1 MHFELDH
8 DSLRLGLVYVGDARV
23 APSPPALLDELSAE
37 ERSLAA
43 DRSRFP
49 EGVRTCI
56 RDVLRKGGY
65 KPTGRGKPA
74 SEYLLG
80 LALEGAVPRLNNL
93 VDINN
98 LCSLRYALPISV
110 LDADL
115 LGPDLAVRFGRPG
128 EAYVFNPSGQTLD
141 LAGLPVVC
149 RGAGREPVG
158 SPVKDA
164 MACKITPSTVHALFV
179 VYGSKELPAQHLEH
193 CMGELSELL
202 RRHQAAQS
210 VVGVFVPK

>member
-8 DSLRLGLVYVGDARV
+8 DSLRLGLVYAGDARV
-23 APSPPALLDELSAE
+23 APSPPALLEALAAE
-37 ERSLAA
+37 ERALAA

-49 EGVRTCI
+49 EGVRSCI
-56 RDVLRKGGY
+56 RDALRKAGY

-80 LALEGAVPRLNNL
+80 LALEAAVPRLNNL

-128 EAYVFNPSGQTLD
+128 EAYVFNPSGQSLD
-141 LAGLPVVC
+141 LAGLPVIC
-149 RGAGREPVG
+149 RGEAREPVG

-164 MACKITPSTVHALFV
+164 MACKISPSTVHALFV
-179 VYGSKELPAQHLEH
+179 VYGSTELPEQHLER
-193 CMGELSELL
+193 CMLELSDLL
-202 RRHQAAQS
+202 RRHQAAERL
-210 VVGVFVPK
+210 VGVFVPR